1 MIKASIKSDITR
13 LIVTA
18 DRMQKQ
24 KSYAIAKAMN
34 TSLTR
39 TKLALELELK
49 DVFDRPTPYTMS
61 SLFVQYATKDNLRG
75 IVMLKDFAGKG
86 TPAAEYLLPNIKG
99 GLRKLKR
106 FENALTRAGIMPTG
120 YRAVPG
126 GGAQMDNF
134 GNMNRGQ
141 IVQIL
146 AYFKS
151 FPEAGYKANMTDKRK
166 KSLAK
171 GSKKSQGFQYFVGK
185 PGGRPLGI
193 WQRIRFGSGTA
204 VKPVI
209 IFVTSAVYQ
218 QTFDFRYVALNTF
231 NQHYQTE
238 FNQEFKKAME
248 TAR

>member
-1 MIKASIKSDITR
+1 MVKVNIKSNITQM
-13 LIVTA
+13 IVSA
-18 DRMQKQ
+18 NQMQKQ
-24 KSYAIAKAMN
+24 KSFAIAKAMN

-61 SLFVQYATKDNLRG
+61 SLYVQYATRDNLRG
-75 IVMLKDFAGKG
+75 VVMLKDFAGKG
-86 TPAAEYLLPNIKG
+86 TTAADYLLPNIKG

-106 FENALTRAGIMPTG
+106 FENALTRAGVMPSG

-126 GGAQMDNF
+126 SGAQMDNF

-146 AYFKS
+146 SYFKA

-171 GSKKSQGFQYFVGK
+171 GSKKTQGFQYFVGK

-193 WQRIRFGSGTA
+193 WQRIRFANGTA
-204 VKPVI
+204 VKPVL
-209 IFVTSAVYQ
+209 IFVPSAVYQ
-218 QTFDFRYVALNTF
+218 QTFDFRYVAINTF
-231 NQHYQTE
+231 NQHYKTE
-238 FNQEFKKAME
+238 FESEFKKALE